1 MERKRY
7 IVIGKIR
14 MQTTAFTNNPDSAN
28 PAFNIV
34 VDLENHPQKDKVQ
47 IDWFYDEATNTF
59 SAEGEVIYPEVEYV
73 EPEPTQLD
81 RMEEAINKSNEEL
94 RNEGADALTLELI
107 ERGLL

>member
-34 VDLENHPQKDKVQ
+34 VDLENHPQKDEVQ
-47 IDWFYDEATNTF
+47 IDWFYDEATNAF
-59 SAEGEVIYPEVEYV
+59 SPTGEVSYPEPEI
-73 EPEPTQLD
+73 PEPTQLD

>member
-1 MERKRY
+1 MSIKRY
-7 IVIGKIR
+7 AVVAKPRMQIGGFTNYPSAVGELYNIVI
-14 MQTTAFTNNPDSAN
+14 
-28 PAFNIV
+28 
-34 VDLENHPQKDKVQ
+34 DLQDHPQKDEVQ
-47 IDWFYDEATNTF
+47 IDWFYNEATNTF